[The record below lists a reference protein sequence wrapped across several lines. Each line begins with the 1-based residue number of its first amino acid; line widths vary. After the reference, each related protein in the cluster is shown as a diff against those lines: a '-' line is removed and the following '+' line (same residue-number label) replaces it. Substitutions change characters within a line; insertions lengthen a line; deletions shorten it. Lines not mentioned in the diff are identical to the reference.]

1 MFSGLLFGAFLVS
14 QFSVP
19 EPSGNTS
26 FERAVARVPFADTL
40 HSDAALPQ
48 VSSQVTLVAIPLFFV
63 GSHALD
69 FQQSIRLIEEPSG
82 RVRHESMAR
91 VSFVARW

>member
-1 MFSGLLFGAFLVS
+1 MFSGLFFGAFLLS
-14 QFSVP
+14 QFSGPVA
-19 EPSGNTS
+19 SAGSS
-26 FERAVARVPFADTL
+26 FERAVARVPFADAL
-40 HSDAALPQ
+40 HTDSALPQ
-48 VSSQVTLVAIPLFFV
+48 VYSQVTLVAIPLFFV

-91 VSFVARW
+91 VAFVTRW